1 MADLKNTTINANGFV
16 DLPVGSTGERP
27 GGANGA
33 IRFNNSYNPPVLEFW
48 DGSNNIWRPVTGY
61 SSATVGTGGQSI
73 FYKGGGITHV
83 FTTVGSH
90 TFTPTFTG
98 TVQVLVI
105 AGGGGGAASHGAGG
119 GAGGMTFNSAF
130 PVSAGTGYPV
140 TVAAGGTTNPYGNF
154 ANNGGNSVFS
164 SITTTGGGGG
174 GYWNQASGTES
185 RDGGSG
191 GGAGSSADDGSRF
204 RLSGGRGTQ
213 GQGFPGGSGV
223 RFNRQ
228 ADNAHLSGGGGGAGG
243 PGKHSSDNREDAIT
257 ADGGPGAAT
266 NILGEVLY
274 FGGGGGAGPHLS
286 PGGAGNGGIGG
297 GGGGGAHHGGP
308 RSPGNFPLLYGRGG
322 GQTLNTG
329 QPGVSQTTG
338 GNAGA
343 NTGGGGGGGNNG
355 DTNHQGGGSGIV
367 IVRY

>member
-1 MADLKNTTINANGFV
+1 MAILRNTTISGSGFV
-16 DLPVGSTGERP
+16 DLPVGATGARP
-27 GGANGA
+27 GAAAGRL
-33 IRFNNSYNPPVLEFW
+33 RFNNSYNPGVLEFY
-48 DGSNNIWRPVTGY
+48 DNASSTWRPVTGY

-73 FYKGGGITHV
+73 TYSGGGIVHQ
-83 FTTVGSH
+83 FTTVGNH

-98 TVQVLVI
+98 TVQVLVV
-105 AGGGGGAASHGAGG
+105 AGGGGGAASHGGGG
-119 GAGGMTFNSAF
+119 GAGGFIFNSAF
-130 PVSAGTGYPV
+130 PVTSGTSYPI
-140 TVAAGGTTNPYGNF
+140 TVGAGGTTNPYGNF
-154 ANNGGNSVFS
+154 ANNGSNSVFS
-164 SITTTGGGGG
+164 SITATGGGGG
-174 GYWNQASGTES
+174 GYWDQGGNDS
-185 RDGGSG
+185 RSGGSG
-191 GGAGSSADDGSRF
+191 GGAGSAGQDGSRF
-204 RLSGGRGTQ
+204 RVSGGVGTQ
-213 GQGFPGGSGV
+213 GQGFPGGSGT

-228 ADNAHLSGGGGGAGG
+228 GDNAHLSGGGGGAGG
-243 PGKHSSDNREDAIT
+243 PGKHASDNREDAIV

-286 PGGAGNGGIGG
+286 PGGAGNGGLGG
-297 GGGGGAHHGGP
+297 GGGGGAHHGNP
-308 RSPGNFPLLYGRGG
+308 RMPPNFPLLYGRGG
-322 GQTLNTG
+322 GQALNTG